1 MTPLLQVNDIAK
13 FYGSHIGCEG
23 VSFDLFP
30 GEVMGIVGESGS
42 GKSTL
47 LSCLAGHLEPDE
59 GQVQFDTRAD
69 GCIALVSNS
78 DISMSYLTNEPLYQ
92 CIKLLYS
99 LVMLQYFGTKFV
111 TILN

>member
-69 GCIALVSNS
+69 GLKDTIKMSEPERRMLDVSV
-78 DISMSYLTNEPLYQ
+78 
-92 CIKLLYS
+92 KVH
-99 LVMLQYFGTKFV
+99 VMP
-111 TILN
+111 